1 MNTLGKSLTV
11 VAITLMLL
19 STLRFSSV
27 AAEGDVWTPKSPMLT
42 ARAGLG
48 VVAVNGKIYAI
59 GGMNNNSYL
68 NVNEEYDPVTDKWTT
83 KTPMPTARSGFAIA
97 TYKNKIYVFGGTI
110 GDSTT
115 NSSGFTGITQVYTPG
130 TDTWTTKT
138 SMPTPRADL
147 SASVVNGKIYLIG
160 GKKYVEH
167 DPYYEESNINEV
179 YDPGTDSWMNKTS
192 IPTATFGYA
201 SAVLDNKIY
210 IIGGGIQFWE
220 RWDFTFVK
228 ANQIY
233 DAENDDWTVGAT
245 FDPSLSYMAA
255 AATSGIDA
263 FKRIYVVGGF
273 FSDGYSNATHVYN
286 PKNSLWSI
294 VSGMPTPRI
303 YLNLVV
309 LNDVLYAIGGYAEDS
324 WLRNNEM
331 YVPSEYGTV
340 PPELRILKPES
351 KLYRDVELVFTV
363 NKPTEWIGYSI
374 DGQTN
379 VTVYGNITLQSLP
392 QGSHRV
398 IVYANDSRG
407 NVGSSISPFFSV
419 DVKPPN
425 ISILSPENKTYD
437 STDIKSVFTVD
448 EQVVSMNYSL
458 DGNKEVSITGNVT
471 LPVLSEGSHKIT
483 FYAEDTVGNEGS
495 SDTVYF
501 NIQLFPTTLVIAA
514 VATIVIVSA
523 GGYLFFKR
531 RGIRPRKQQA

>member
-1 MNTLGKSLTV
+1 
-11 VAITLMLL
+11 
-19 STLRFSSV
+19 
-27 AAEGDVWTPKSPMLT
+27 
-42 ARAGLG
+42 
-48 VVAVNGKIYAI
+48 
-59 GGMNNNSYL
+59 
-68 NVNEEYDPVTDKWTT
+68 
-83 KTPMPTARSGFAIA
+83 
-97 TYKNKIYVFGGTI
+97 
-110 GDSTT
+110 
-115 NSSGFTGITQVYTPG
+115 
-130 TDTWTTKT
+130 
-138 SMPTPRADL
+138 
-147 SASVVNGKIYLIG
+147 
-160 GKKYVEH
+160 
-167 DPYYEESNINEV
+167 
-179 YDPGTDSWMNKTS
+179 
-192 IPTATFGYA
+192 
-201 SAVLDNKIY
+201 
-210 IIGGGIQFWE
+210 
-220 RWDFTFVK
+220 
-228 ANQIY
+228 
-233 DAENDDWTVGAT
+233 
-245 FDPSLSYMAA
+245 
-255 AATSGIDA
+255 
-263 FKRIYVVGGF
+263 
-273 FSDGYSNATHVYN
+273 
-286 PKNSLWSI
+286 
-294 VSGMPTPRI
+294 
-303 YLNLVV
+303 
-309 LNDVLYAIGGYAEDS
+309 
-324 WLRNNEM
+324 M

-340 PPELRILKPES
+340 PPELHILNPES
-351 KLYRDVELVFTV
+351 KLYKDVELVFTV

-398 IVYANDSRG
+398 TVYANDSRG